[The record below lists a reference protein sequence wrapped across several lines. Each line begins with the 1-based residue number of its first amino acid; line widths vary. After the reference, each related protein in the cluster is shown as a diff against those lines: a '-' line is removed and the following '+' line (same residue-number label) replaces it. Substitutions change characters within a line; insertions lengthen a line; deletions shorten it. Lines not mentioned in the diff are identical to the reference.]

1 MGKVSRYKVQVDG
14 VTYRVSVEDES
25 GEVTEVSK
33 QEPVQET
40 ISAQPAPAPAQAAP
54 AQPAK
59 PAPVRE
65 RRERIAVSTLL
76 PGNICDVLCK
86 VGDEVKVGDTLLML
100 EAMKME
106 SPVYAPDDGVVD
118 AVEVKTGDI
127 VRAGQALVYLV

>member
-14 VTYRVSVEDES
+14 VTYHVSVEDES

-33 QEPVQET
+33 QEPAQEAAPVQPT
-40 ISAQPAPAPAQAAP
+40 SAPAQSESAPARPAPA
-54 AQPAK
+54 
-59 PAPVRE
+59 
-65 RRERIAVSTLL
+65 RERIAVSTLL

-118 AVEVKTGDI
+118 AIEVKTGDI
-127 VRAGQALVYLV
+127 VRAGQTLVYLA